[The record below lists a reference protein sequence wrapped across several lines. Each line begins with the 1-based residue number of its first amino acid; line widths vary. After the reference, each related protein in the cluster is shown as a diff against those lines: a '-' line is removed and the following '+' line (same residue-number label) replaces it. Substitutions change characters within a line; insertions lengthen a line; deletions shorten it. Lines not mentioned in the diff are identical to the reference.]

1 MKHMLSWVAF
11 CWMLVVV
18 PSWAANSEPNE
29 IENGTEFIELNVSVD
44 LKGIEQAIQRTN
56 ESLDGLALSLSE
68 VAQNSDLTEEQKQNI
83 DNTVTNIN
91 QLIDVSTRSVE
102 KLPDA
107 IEHSKQAVSTKTEQ
121 FLDDLQMR
129 ILIAIGAIVAAL
141 VVFIVAIFKLV
152 LMPMQATVVGATQN
166 IAEMAKTLQVTAKA
180 VEACS
185 VRQEKLAQQ
194 LDEKHAP
201 Q

>member
-1 MKHMLSWVAF
+1 MGESNRYLCSFTRRSDEAYVELGGTLLGGGSAI
-11 CWMLVVV
+11 VGA
-18 PSWAANSEPNE
+18 SSEQNE
-29 IENGTEFIELNVSVD
+29 IENGAEFIELNVSVD

-68 VAQNSDLTEEQKQNI
+68 MAQNSDLTEEQKQNI

-102 KLPDA
+102 KLPGA
-107 IEHSKQAVSTKTEQ
+107 IEHSKRAVSTKTEQ

-141 VVFIVAIFKLV
+141 VAFIVAIFKLV
-152 LMPMQATVVGATQN
+152 LMPMQA
-166 IAEMAKTLQVTAKA
+166 
-180 VEACS
+180 
-185 VRQEKLAQQ
+185 R
-194 LDEKHAP
+194 
-201 Q
+201 